1 MAYDYPDFL
10 PQKQASNVRIGSFD
24 ATVTGVVTIPA
35 VDLTPFQEAL
45 IFVTNLDASAI
56 MELTIGFLGGLIDPT
71 PDPMK
76 TIVFN
81 GGQSGAIRVPALRET
96 MQILVTPHGAVAT
109 QHLQVGIYGM
119 IAHTHMYDL
128 YTGTPTLFSASPALA
143 ANGNATE
150 LVTTWY
156 AGPVE
161 VAVLTD
167 NAANCLVVFDYYD
180 AGAGSYIEF
189 AQYGMAGQYANGSLR
204 ITFPPYP
211 VRIRFF
217 NGATAQTVEIYIT
230 PSAVSGI

>member
-10 PQKQASNVRIGSFD
+10 PQKQASNVLLQSYD

-45 IFVTNLDASAI
+45 IFVTNLDAAAI
-56 MELTIGFLGGLIDPT
+56 MELAIGFIGGLIDPT
-71 PDPMK
+71 PNPVK
-76 TIVFN
+76 TVVFN
-81 GGQSGAIRVPALRET
+81 GGQSGAVRVPALRES
-96 MQILVTPHGAVAT
+96 MQIIVMPHGAVAT

-119 IAHTHMYDL
+119 VAHTHMYDL

-143 ANGNATE
+143 AGGNATE
-150 LVTTWY
+150 FVTTWY

-180 AGAGSYIEF
+180 ATAGSYIEF

>member
-10 PQKQASNVRIGSFD
+10 PQKQASNVLVRSYD

-35 VDLTPFQEAL
+35 VDLTPFTEAL
-45 IFVTNLDASAI
+45 IFVTNSDAAAI
-56 MELTIGFLGGLIDPT
+56 MELTIGFLGDFIDPT
-71 PDPMK
+71 PNPMK

-81 GGQSGAIRVPALRET
+81 GSQSGAIRVPALRET
-96 MQILVTPHGAVAT
+96 LQIIVTPHGAVAT

-119 IAHTHMYDL
+119 IGHTHMYDL